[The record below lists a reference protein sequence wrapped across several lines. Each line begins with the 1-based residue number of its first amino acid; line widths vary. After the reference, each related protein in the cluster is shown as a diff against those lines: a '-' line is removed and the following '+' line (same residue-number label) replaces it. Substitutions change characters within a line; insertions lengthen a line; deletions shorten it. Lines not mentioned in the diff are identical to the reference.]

1 MAAYR
6 QLLSPRA
13 AAPTNGAT
21 AYRQLPS
28 PRADASALWRST
40 PGRAMTTYSPPATGG
55 APPVPIAMQAPST
68 HQSMPSPHLL
78 QQLMVLAGWGAS
90 SRPPWLQSYVQGTP
104 PPFSTSGRGR
114 GMQPPFSSSRIPRI
128 PGAST
133 SGGDHLARDAGAGC
147 GKRVSERSLQIVPVD
162 TGAGASKNVPPIG
175 GNCADENV
183 TPAAGGNG
191 DTTVALL
198 GPVLAIPSTGV
209 ARKGKA
215 AAKSPNGRLRKPRAP
230 KGSSTLAGPKKVP
243 GRKPVADKPAGTQ
256 PGAQG
261 NEEPKTVSPPSNSRK
276 RKNAGS
282 AAATPSPTPSSA
294 TRCSLVA
301 RRTNSNSTPETTAA
315 AAPEKKHTV
324 LTWLIDAGVLKEK
337 EQVFYVPGPEDSRSI
352 NAKVVSGAVTR
363 TGIQCSCCDG
373 ATPMALPAFG
383 SHAGSAEDGTSAPW
397 ERVLLMSG
405 KPLLRCL
412 REAWDLERVKMFHAE
427 EKARAALEQD
437 RERSAQAKK
446 RSLLLLAKQG
456 KKGGA
461 GALAVDGG
469 GDRSDDACGVCADGG
484 QLLCCDSC
492 PSTFHPE
499 CVAVQVPDGS
509 WACHYC
515 RCFLCSAG
523 DGAPSTCHQCARKY
537 HNHCRTSLFAGH
549 EIGPYC
555 SESCNKVET
564 VAETY
569 MFAFRN
575 TLIIAAKL
583 TEMAGVTNRADEDG
597 YSWSLLKIQKDS
609 GDSIT
614 LLECNA
620 KLAVA
625 LGVLDECFNP
635 VKDRRTGVDMLHQAV
650 YSLGSE
656 FKRLSYEGFYT
667 MVLEKDAEIV
677 SVALLRFHGNKL
689 AEMPFAGTLSQYRR
703 QGMMGRLVKAVEQVV
718 QFRDQQLFRS
728 LVNFGLM
735 HEHHLCCQV
744 LATVQ
749 VEKLAIP
756 AVTEVVDTWKRS
768 FGFAPMEP
776 RLREEAKRL
785 SMVVVTGTI
794 LLQKHIAKQQ
804 AARGG
809 EESQAPP
816 MTEDELAFMEMS
828 WPYSSFTNLVAGIAF
843 PPPSGADPL
852 VAAVRGVGAGTP
864 GTSGLRSCGGEAVG
878 SSVFQMPSYAAAAH
892 GGSLRLGVNK

>member
-1 MAAYR
+1 
-6 QLLSPRA
+6 
-13 AAPTNGAT
+13 
-21 AYRQLPS
+21 
-28 PRADASALWRST
+28 
-40 PGRAMTTYSPPATGG
+40 MTTYSPPATGG

-198 GPVLAIPSTGV
+198 GPVLAIPSPAGNPSPTNRR
-209 ARKGKA
+209 ARN
-215 AAKSPNGRLRKPRAP
+215 PAP
-230 KGSSTLAGPKKVP
+230 KAT
-243 GRKPVADKPAGTQ
+243 R
-256 PGAQG
+256 
-261 NEEPKTVSPPSNSRK
+261 PKTVSPPSNSRK

-703 QGMMGRLVKAVEQVV
+703 QGMMGRLVKAVEQV
-718 QFRDQQLFRS
+718 
-728 LVNFGLM
+728 
-735 HEHHLCCQV
+735 

-785 SMVVVTGTI
+785 SM
-794 LLQKHIAKQQ
+794 
-804 AARGG
+804 
-809 EESQAPP
+809 APP